1 MDLKL
6 INKLLFLID
15 SKFTEISSIILFFVL
30 ISIFDLI
37 GLSALGAF
45 MTVIIEPNFLE
56 NTLAYL
62 GLETQNYNKSAPII
76 FLGILITVIFILKSI
91 FSIFIHYRI
100 VKFSQTKQMS
110 LRMKLLQHY
119 KNLEYEKFI
128 SEDSSEQTNTIGN
141 YVKIFGSS
149 VQAHFQ
155 FFGDII
161 VSAIIL
167 IFLISINPFILIT
180 SAFVLIIFVVV
191 YKYLFLNNLYDVGN
205 KMNIAYSNLYK
216 VIAEYFDGLKELRI
230 LNSYKYFQ
238 HETKINAS
246 KIAKSD
252 IHQSIVSIAPRYI
265 LETLIIFLAIILL
278 SFYFMLDKNIIEIL
292 PSITIFGAAVIR
304 LAPIINQIT
313 RFYSQIKYGKYAV
326 ERIFAELNTNN
337 VKVIDDDH
345 EINQTAKQF
354 ISLELD
360 KVQYQY
366 PSSSNVNLKVNNFQ
380 IRNGEA
386 IAIIGDSG
394 AGKTTLVDLILGLLP
409 KSKGEIKLNGE
420 ALSEDFSTW
429 WKMVAYLPQEV
440 FLINA
445 SISLNIA
452 LGLTKQEID
461 YEKLNK
467 AIKYAR
473 LDKYILSLPEGVETN
488 IGQRGIKISGGQ
500 KQRIALART
509 FYFNRQVIIL
519 DEATNSIDYKV
530 EDEIYEEIKKLKG
543 SVTLIIISHRLDV
556 LNFCDKTYRIENG
569 TVIENNT

>member
-1 MDLKL
+1 M
-6 INKLLFLID
+6 
-15 SKFTEISSIILFFVL
+15 
-30 ISIFDLI
+30 
-37 GLSALGAF
+37 
-45 MTVIIEPNFLE
+45 
-56 NTLAYL
+56 
-62 GLETQNYNKSAPII
+62 
-76 FLGILITVIFILKSI
+76 
-91 FSIFIHYRI
+91 
-100 VKFSQTKQMS
+100 
-110 LRMKLLQHY
+110 
-119 KNLEYEKFI
+119 
-128 SEDSSEQTNTIGN
+128 
-141 YVKIFGSS
+141 
-149 VQAHFQ
+149 
-155 FFGDII
+155 
-161 VSAIIL
+161 
-167 IFLISINPFILIT
+167 
-180 SAFVLIIFVVV
+180 
-191 YKYLFLNNLYDVGN
+191 
-205 KMNIAYSNLYK
+205 
-216 VIAEYFDGLKELRI
+216 
-230 LNSYKYFQ
+230 
-238 HETKINAS
+238 
-246 KIAKSD
+246 
-252 IHQSIVSIAPRYI
+252 
-265 LETLIIFLAIILL
+265 
-278 SFYFMLDKNIIEIL
+278 
-292 PSITIFGAAVIR
+292 
-304 LAPIINQIT
+304 APIINQIT

-488 IGQRGIKISGGQ
+488 IGQRGINISGGQ

>member
-15 SKFTEISSIILFFVL
+15 SKFTEISSIILFFLL

-149 VQAHFQ
+149 LQAHFQ